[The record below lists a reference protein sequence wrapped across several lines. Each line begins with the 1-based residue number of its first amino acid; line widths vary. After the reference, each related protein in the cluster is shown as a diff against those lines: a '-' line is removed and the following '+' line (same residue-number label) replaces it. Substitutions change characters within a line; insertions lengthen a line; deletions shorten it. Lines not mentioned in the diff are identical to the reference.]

1 MIFWKQGLNF
11 IQGHICQAVLHL
23 VVAQTSN
30 DSFLP
35 SSLEFVVLTD
45 NVSLFSDD
53 LNISIF
59 PFMPTILTSFL
70 LVTFA

>member
-23 VVAQTSN
+23 AVVQTSN

-45 NVSLFSDD
+45 DVSLFSDD

-59 PFMPTILTSFL
+59 PFMPTIFSFL